1 MKFTKFKIK
10 NYRAIKEIELDLN
23 YSINPIIGVN
33 ESGKTSILQ
42 AILCFDK
49 GQDKLNSGNHLE
61 YINRYD
67 TINTVDCDI
76 IAHLT
81 LSNDD
86 FDNMIKSIRVK
97 TNHEVLEVLNAIR
110 KNNEDIIVARRL
122 SEENHPYILL
132 NPKLSDSAIEKKIL
146 NYITSN
152 QPYIQYFDDFTDRV
166 PAEVVFNPDYISS
179 GTIKGRNN
187 NREWQFILEEIFNRA
202 ETEGFEDSK
211 QEKPLQSFM
220 KLKEKDVRDGVLYD
234 VTDILENEIID
245 EWKKMKKRGH
255 NKLADDSEK
264 LELLINYD
272 EPSYTFEFKV
282 RDKSKGNKKRIFNI
296 TQRSKGFQWFFNYM
310 IKLKFNPR
318 YKGSIEN
325 SIYLLDE
332 PGSYLHSS
340 AQMELLKELQKVSQT
355 NTLLYCTHS
364 HYLLDPSVIKLGSIK
379 IAEKKEANISLIKY
393 GNYKSN
399 STHGALSPVYQA
411 LQLNYASDFLGKL
424 VLFEGIT
431 DFYFFKLLQIHSNHL
446 PKDIKLVAGSGSGAS
461 TNLISLGIS
470 FSDSFM
476 VVFDNDKGGVDAI
489 KKYKKSFGT
498 EIEQLFAFYS
508 PKKGQTL
515 ESLLSET
522 DSKQLLSF
530 TDVKDLKRAFGLF
543 FYDHQDKHQVFIEN
557 LNKETMDNLKEI
569 LQTMNCLGL

>member
-1 MKFTKFKIK
+1 MKFTKFQIK
-10 NYRAIKEIELDLN
+10 NYRAIKDIELDLN

-42 AILCFDK
+42 AILSFDK
-49 GQDKLNSGNHLE
+49 GQDKLNAGGHLE
-61 YINRYD
+61 YTNRYD
-67 TINTVDCDI
+67 TINASDCDI
-76 IAHLT
+76 IGHIE
-81 LSNDD
+81 LSDKD
-86 FDNMIKSIRVK
+86 FEKMIKSLKIKSDDENLEIIGK
-97 TNHEVLEVLNAIR
+97 TKKQKEAV
-110 KNNEDIIVARRL
+110 IIGRRL
-122 SEENHPYILL
+122 SDEDHPYLL
-132 NPKLSDSAIEKKIL
+132 FHPKLVDKQIEKKIL

-166 PAEVVFNPDYISS
+166 PAEVVFNSDYITT
-179 GTIKGRNN
+179 GVIKGRNH
-187 NREWQFILEEIFNRA
+187 NREWQYILEEIFNRA

-264 LELLINYD
+264 LELLINYN
-272 EPSYTFEFKV
+272 EETYTFEFKV

-340 AQMELLKELQKVSQT
+340 AQMELLKELQKVSKT

-411 LQLNYASDFLGKL
+411 LQLNIANDFLGK
-424 VLFEGIT
+424 VILFEGVT
-431 DFYFFKLLQIHSNHL
+431 DYYFFRLCQEYSGLIN
-446 PKDIKLVAGSGSGAS
+446 KDIRLIAGSGSGAS

-470 FSDSFM
+470 FSERFL
-476 VVFDNDKGGVDAI
+476 VVFDNDQGGENAI
-489 KKYKKSFGT
+489 KKYKKEFGP
-498 EIEQLFAFYS
+498 EIVNLFTFYS
-508 PKKGQTL
+508 GKTGTTL
-515 ESLLSET
+515 ETLLSEE
-522 DSKQLLSF
+522 DSNFLL
-530 TDVKDLKRAFGLF
+530 TITGVKDLKRAFGLF
-543 FYDHQDKHQVFIEN
+543 FYDCKTKHKEFIEK
-557 LNKETMDNLKEI
+557 LNEKTKGNLKEI
-569 LQTMNCLGL
+569 LKKINNEQ